1 MRFVTASDDARQR
14 FVDAVR
20 GRLDN
25 SMASA
30 GFPLNDVYDHHAVSP
45 NRNTSVLYE
54 GRGSDFLARYPGLDP
69 VWDEEWR
76 RNTDGCVDLWITWSE
91 ADDRLESH
99 LEHWEIPELAAR
111 YDSELSVAAVKD
123 ALRGPGEIEKRVEV
137 IASVLEK
144 SLRSASTR

>member
-1 MRFVTASDDARQR
+1 M
-14 FVDAVR
+14 
-20 GRLDN
+20 G
-25 SMASA
+25 
-30 GFPLNDVYDHHAVSP
+30 
-45 NRNTSVLYE
+45 
-54 GRGSDFLARYPGLDP
+54 
-69 VWDEEWR
+69 